1 MLLFG
6 RVKLKNVIN
15 FPDRKKTIIVFPF
28 PFPTATTIAAT
39 AAAIT
44 TTTSP
49 GPTKLFKYDASQ

>member
-6 RVKLKNVIN
+6 RVKLKNVIS
-15 FPDRKKTIIVFPF
+15 FQDKKKTIIVFPF

-49 GPTKLFKYDASQ
+49 RPTKLFKYDASQ